1 MLQIPPR
8 PDAAERAAVLDELA
22 GEYPILSRGL
32 LGRSILGREIPLLR
46 LGEGGTHLLY
56 VGAHHGAEGM
66 TAAFLL
72 RFLSEFLSFHR
83 AGRSTEG
90 VDPAYL
96 LSVRTLWI
104 VPALNPDGVELCERG
119 LPSAGF
125 LSERIRRMN
134 GGSEDLST
142 WQANARGV
150 DLNHNYDAGFSA
162 YKGIEA
168 SLGIL
173 GGAPT
178 RYSGEYPESEP
189 ETASLARFI
198 RSVPLS
204 MILSFHTQGREIYFT
219 SGGRALKGQA
229 AVAARFAAMTGYRAA
244 VPEGAAA
251 YGGLTD
257 WAVGRL
263 GIPAFTVE
271 CGEGKNPLPETRF
284 APTYGE
290 IRPLLF
296 RAPLYAAPLSGK
308 TGADKTRPKENE
320 RADGEH
326 RGL

>member
-1 MLQIPPR
+1 MTQIPPR
-8 PDAAERAAVLDELA
+8 PDDEARAGLLDEMA
-22 GEYPILSRGL
+22 EEYPILTRTL
-32 LGRSILGREIPLLR
+32 LGRSVLGRQIPLLR
-46 LGEGGTHLLY
+46 LGEGKIHLLY

-66 TAAFLL
+66 TAGFLL
-72 RFLSEFLSFHR
+72 RFLSEFLAAHR
-83 AGRSTEG
+83 AGRTIEG
-90 VDPAYL
+90 VDPVFL

-104 VPALNPDGVELCERG
+104 VPALNPDGVELVEHG
-119 LPSAGF
+119 LASSGF

-134 GGSEDLST
+134 GGSEDCST

-150 DLNHNYDAGFSA
+150 DLNHNYDAGFRA
-162 YKGIEA
+162 YKGVES

-189 ETASLARFI
+189 ETAALARFV

-204 MILSFHTQGREIYFT
+204 MILSLHTQGREIYFT
-219 SGGRALKGQA
+219 SQGRSLPGQA
-229 AVAARFAAMTGYRAA
+229 AVAARFAAMTGYRVA
-244 VPEGAAA
+244 VPSGAAA

-271 CGEGKNPLPETRF
+271 CGEGKNPLSPDLF
-284 APTYGE
+284 APAWRE

-296 RAPLYAAPLSGK
+296 RAPLYASPV
-308 TGADKTRPKENE
+308 RPGTE
-320 RADGEH
+320 RE
-326 RGL
+326 RN

>member
-1 MLQIPPR
+1 MKAIPPR
-8 PDAAERAAVLDELA
+8 PDAAARAVVLDELEN
-22 GEYPILSRGL
+22 EYPTLARAV
-32 LGRSILGREIPLLR
+32 LGRSVLGREIPLLR
-46 LGEGGTHLLY
+46 LGEGETHVLY

-72 RFLSEFLSFHR
+72 RFLSEFLLAHR
-83 AGRSTEG
+83 AGRSAEG
-90 VDPAYL
+90 VDLSFL

-104 VPALNPDGVELCERG
+104 VPALNPDGVELVERG
-119 LPSAGF
+119 LSSSGF

-134 GGSEDLST
+134 GGSEDTST

-150 DLNHNYDAGFSA
+150 DLNHNYDAGFRA
-162 YKGIEA
+162 YKGVES

-189 ETASLARFI
+189 ETAALARFI

-204 MILSFHTQGREIYFT
+204 MILSLHTQGREIYFT
-219 SGGRALKGQA
+219 SGGRALPGQA
-229 AVAARFAAMTGYRAA
+229 AVAARFAAITGYRAA
-244 VPEGAAA
+244 VPTGAAA

-271 CGEGKNPLPETRF
+271 CGEGKNPLPPDAF
-284 APTYGE
+284 PTE
-290 IRPLLF
+290 WHMIRPLLF
-296 RAPLYAAPLSGK
+296 RAPLYAVPKDGK
-308 TGADKTRPKENE
+308 TDRKKGEKTN
-320 RADGEH
+320 DEH
-326 RGL
+326 RKL

>member
-1 MLQIPPR
+1 MTEIPGR
-8 PDAAERAAVLDELA
+8 PDEAARRRILDELA
-22 GEYPILSRGL
+22 GEYPVLSRGV
-32 LGRSILGREIPLLR
+32 LGRSVLGREIP
-46 LGEGGTHLLY
+46 LLY

-72 RFLSEFLSFHR
+72 RFLTEFLAAHR
-83 AGRSTEG
+83 AGRSIEG
-90 VDPAYL
+90 VDPAFL
-96 LSVRTLWI
+96 LSMRTLWI

-125 LSERIRRMN
+125 LCDRIRRMN
-134 GGSEDLST
+134 GGSEDVST

-150 DLNHNYDAGFSA
+150 DLNHNYDAGFRA
-162 YKGIEA
+162 YKGVEA
-168 SLGIL
+168 SLGVL
-173 GGAPT
+173 GGGPT
-178 RYSGEYPESEP
+178 RYSGDYPESEP
-189 ETASLARFI
+189 ETAALARFV

-296 RAPLYAAPLSGK
+296 RAPLYAAPLASACGI
-308 TGADKTRPKENE
+308 DTRPKEE
-320 RADGEH
+320 DRADGEH

>member
-1 MLQIPPR
+1 MTEIPGR
-8 PDAAERAAVLDELA
+8 PDEAARRRILDELA
-22 GEYPILSRGL
+22 GEYPALSRGV
-32 LGRSILGREIPLLR
+32 LGRSVLGREIPLLR
-46 LGEGGTHLLY
+46 LGEGKTHLLY

-72 RFLSEFLSFHR
+72 RFLTEFLAAHR
-83 AGRSTEG
+83 AGRSIEG
-90 VDPAYL
+90 VDPAFL

-104 VPALNPDGVELCERG
+104 VPALNPDGVELVERG
-119 LPSAGF
+119 LSSAGF

-150 DLNHNYDAGFSA
+150 DLNHNYDAGFRA
-162 YKGIEA
+162 YKGVES

-189 ETASLARFI
+189 ETASLGRFI

-271 CGEGKNPLPETRF
+271 CGEGKNPLPASRF
-284 APTYGE
+284 APTYSE

-296 RAPLYAAPLSGK
+296 RAPLYAAPLSGES
-308 TGADKTRPKENE
+308 GEDKTRPKENE